1 MENKFLVVANLKM
14 NMLVSDVASY
24 LDKINKLENKNL
36 VVCPTSIY
44 TPYFLK
50 KNYKVGLQNIHYES
64 EGAYT
69 GEISPLQASKM
80 GIEFALVGHS
90 ERRIYFGEDDVDINK
105 KILECLKNNIKVI
118 LCIGETNEEKD
129 MMKTSKVLKRQLMY
143 ALRNVE
149 DFKNIYIAYEPVWSI
164 GTNIIPASKDLESAI
179 EFIKNT
185 IYKNFDT
192 TDIKVLYGGSI
203 NEENIK
209 ELKNIKNID
218 GFLIGKSSC
227 DADKLISI
235 LNSLENNNN

>member
-14 NMLVSDVASY
+14 NMLVSDVATY
-24 LDKINKLENKNL
+24 LDKINTLENKNL

-50 KNYKVGLQNIHYES
+50 KKYKVGLQNVHFES
-64 EGAYT
+64 EGSYT

-80 GIEFALVGHS
+80 GVEYVLVGHS
-90 ERRIYFGEDDVDINK
+90 ERRIYFGEDDIDINK
-105 KILECLKNNIKVI
+105 KVLECLKNDLKVI

-164 GTNIIPASKDLESAI
+164 GTNVIPSAKDLGSAVDFI
-179 EFIKNT
+179 ENT

-192 TDIKVLYGGSI
+192 TDVKVLYGGSI

-209 ELKNIKNID
+209 ELKQIKNLD

-227 DADKLISI
+227 DAEKLINILKI
-235 LNSLENNNN
+235 LNEEK